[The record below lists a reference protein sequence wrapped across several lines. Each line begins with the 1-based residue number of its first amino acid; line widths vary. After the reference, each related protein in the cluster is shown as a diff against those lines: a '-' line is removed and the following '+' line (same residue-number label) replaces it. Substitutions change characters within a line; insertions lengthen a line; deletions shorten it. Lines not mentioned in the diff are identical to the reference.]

1 MEPNMLAALLRVNLS
16 TVAVYIL
23 QAIKVEHFCFEE
35 ERARML
41 VPLTPRVL
49 RDDFETMISHR
60 VKKQKDAAKD
70 GGQ

>member
-1 MEPNMLAALLRVNLS
+1 MLAALLRVHVS

-23 QAIKVEHFCFEE
+23 QAIKVEHFRFEE
-35 ERARML
+35 EKARML
-41 VPLTPRVL
+41 LLFTPREL

-60 VKKQKDAAKD
+60 VKKQNDAAKD